1 MIEGNFKDVSLPG
14 LLQVLG
20 SEVSRNYRV
29 RVSSTAAGGPASG
42 GQSGDIYVARGFV
55 VCASFGLLEG
65 EDAICEF
72 LSWREGTF
80 FVETLT
86 ANIEVKKNLKRAI
99 SASNAFV
106 ENTLYIN
113 ENNVSLNTVIVASK
127 SFGSV
132 EWQESL
138 RQQPLERE
146 DFVVLGWVGEGRTI
160 RQALREFS
168 FDIAQATAILT
179 RLIKTCSVQVLR
191 PTAQNVSDAPAGAAQ
206 PDPVVQRFVTTG
218 GQEAAASSVAQA
230 AARAYAQEAT
240 AAVAYDA
247 FISTSFRPGSVPI
260 PPTKNEKSHGN
271 PLLDPIKKIG
281 LDLAQVRASME
292 ARFRSRVSRK
302 LPEEAQPSSD
312 SPTRAV
318 PPPSEAEPRLAQS
331 GQFHLPSA
339 SGQHYLS
346 PPSSPAN
353 PNPVTA
359 SSAGT
364 LGAVPFSGS
373 SGSPATASASGN
385 FGPVPGSVNSSSPAT
400 ASGSGNF
407 GPVPGSGNSGAPATA
422 SGSGNF
428 GPVPANP
435 AHSTTGPGMRLP
447 PPDYVSGQ
455 WLGPRTA
462 PAAAPLNAV
471 PPANPPSAGTGGGAA
486 SPPEAA
492 QDAINQMIG
501 DGVKQ
506 WQPGAGPASFEPDK
520 PAQPPIPAV
529 PPASNQVPAP
539 NSVSLRTPPATVPS
553 SASAPPAA
561 APTAST
567 PTARP
572 SATFTTL
579 AAESAL
585 DPLTTSGKRERTE
598 ALPMVTIDID
608 RLLQA
613 TFTPTQFGKLALT
626 NPALDQLRRQTLLDV
641 EAGKTLKS
649 VIAEG
654 ARPAA
659 AILNSYRYCLDR
671 GYIENNDPV
680 VSMTTELL
688 LGRMELDQYLL
699 QRRRLT
705 GDQLRDLV
713 EISRK
718 EGVKLTQVLVR
729 SGYLTVG
736 DLDTLER
743 EQKRFAFK

>member
-20 SEVSRNYRV
+20 TELSRNYRV
-29 RVSSTAAGGPASG
+29 RVSKSAGGVSTGG

-86 ANIEVKKNLKRAI
+86 ANVEVKKNLKRAI

-113 ENNVSLNTVIVASK
+113 ENNVGLNTVIVASK
-127 SFGSV
+127 CFGSV

-146 DFVVLGWVGEGRTI
+146 DFVVLGWVGEGRTM

-168 FDIAQATAILT
+168 FDIAQATGILT
-179 RLIKTCSVQVLR
+179 RLIKTNSVQVMR
-191 PTAQNVSDAPAGAAQ
+191 ATAEEVAQAPAGV
-206 PDPVVQRFVTTG
+206 PHTDPVVQRFVTTG

-247 FISTSFRPGSVPI
+247 FISTSFKPGSVPI
-260 PPTKNEKSHGN
+260 TPPKNEKSHGN
-271 PLLDPIKKIG
+271 PLFDPIKKIG

-292 ARFRSRVSRK
+292 ARLRSRISRK
-302 LPEEAQPSSD
+302 MPEEAQSQPA
-312 SPTRAV
+312 PEPPARAV
-318 PPPSEAEPRLAQS
+318 QPPGEPEPRLAQS

-346 PPSSPAN
+346 PPSSPAH
-353 PNPVTA
+353 PSPVTA
-359 SSAGT
+359 SGAG
-364 LGAVPFSGS
+364 A
-373 SGSPATASASGN
+373 
-385 FGPVPGSVNSSSPAT
+385 FGPVP
-400 ASGSGNF
+400 
-407 GPVPGSGNSGAPATA
+407 NSGTGAP
-422 SGSGNF
+422 S
-428 GPVPANP
+428 
-435 AHSTTGPGMRLP
+435 GPGMRLP

-455 WLGPRTA
+455 WIGPRIA
-462 PAAAPLNAV
+462 PPSGPASPATSGTQNAV
-471 PPANPPSAGTGGGAA
+471 PPNVVPPNGTALPAAAENAPAAGAANPES
-486 SPPEAA
+486 A
-492 QDAINQMIG
+492 QDAINQIMG
-501 DGVKQ
+501 QGPDQ
-506 WQPGAGPASFEPDK
+506 WPPQSSSTSFEPNQTARQIGIPATPAPAQQQFQPTASAESAPLTAEAPLALPL
-520 PAQPPIPAV
+520 PAQPPAPHSVLPQTPVQPGSNPGATAAYPLTSVPPAV
-529 PPASNQVPAP
+529 PHPAEPA
-539 NSVSLRTPPATVPS
+539 APS
-553 SASAPPAA
+553 SAAAPVSHIPAPRTTADSAPPGT
-561 APTAST
+561 PST
-567 PTARP
+567 KA
-572 SATFTTL
+572 
-579 AAESAL
+579 
-585 DPLTTSGKRERTE
+585 GKRERTE

-608 RLLQA
+608 RLLHA

-641 EAGKTLKS
+641 EAGKTLNS

-654 ARPAA
+654 TRQAA

-671 GYIENNDPV
+671 GYIENSDPV

-713 EISRK
+713 EISRN

-729 SGYLTVG
+729 SGYLTIG

>member
-29 RVSSTAAGGPASG
+29 RVSPTSVDGVGAG

-72 LSWREGTF
+72 LSWRDGTF

-86 ANIEVKKNLKRAI
+86 ANVEVKKNLKRAI

-106 ENTLYIN
+106 ENSLYIN
-113 ENNVSLNTVIVASK
+113 ENNVGLNTVIVASK

-146 DFVVLGWVGEGRTI
+146 DFVVLGWVGEGRTM

-179 RLIKTCSVQVLR
+179 RLIKTASVQVLR
-191 PTAQNVSDAPAGAAQ
+191 PTAQDVADAPAGAAQ
-206 PDPVVQRFVTTG
+206 TDPVVQRFVTTG

-247 FISTSFRPGSVPI
+247 FISTSFRSGSVPDT
-260 PPTKNEKSHGN
+260 PTKNEKAHSN

-292 ARFRSRVSRK
+292 ARFRTRVSRK
-302 LPEEAQPSSD
+302 LPEETQSPQEPSS
-312 SPTRAV
+312 RAV
-318 PPPSEAEPRLAQS
+318 PPPSQPEPRLAQS

-359 SSAGT
+359 SGAG
-364 LGAVPFSGS
+364 AFGS
-373 SGSPATASASGN
+373 
-385 FGPVPGSVNSSSPAT
+385 VPGSGSFSAPAT
-400 ASGSGNF
+400 VSGSGEF
-407 GPVPGSGNSGAPATA
+407 GPVPGSGNFSAPVTA
-422 SGSGNF
+422 SGAGGF

-435 AHSTTGPGMRLP
+435 ANPTTGPGMRLP

-455 WLGPRTA
+455 WMGPRSRA
-462 PAAAPLNAV
+462 ADAAPPNAV
-471 PPANPPSAGTGGGAA
+471 PANGTSPGLEET
-486 SPPEAA
+486 SSNPPEAA

-501 DGVKQ
+501 DGIKPPTQ
-506 WQPGAGPASFEPDK
+506 AAPPAT
-520 PAQPPIPAV
+520 IPAE
-529 PPASNQVPAP
+529 AP
-539 NSVSLRTPPATVPS
+539 NSVPPGRSTPPAPNPPAPLGHAA
-553 SASAPPAA
+553 ASATPAAPVIAPAAVVPAAPAA
-561 APTAST
+561 APAEPASAPAPPASST
-567 PTARP
+567 QPA
-572 SATFTTL
+572 SA
-579 AAESAL
+579 AAQGTSES
-585 DPLTTSGKRERTE
+585 LTKSGKRERTE
-598 ALPMVTIDID
+598 ALPMVTIDIE

-641 EAGKTLKS
+641 EAGKTLNS

-671 GYIENNDPV
+671 GYIDNSDPV

-713 EISRK
+713 EIARK